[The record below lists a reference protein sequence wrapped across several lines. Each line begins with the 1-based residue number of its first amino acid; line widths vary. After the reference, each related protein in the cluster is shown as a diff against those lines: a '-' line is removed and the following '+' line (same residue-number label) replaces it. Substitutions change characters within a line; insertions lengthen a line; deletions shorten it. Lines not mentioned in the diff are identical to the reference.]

1 MNHIVSKGINAPIQ
15 QYNGTVLF
23 GENNTKNTS
32 VKMHKFMHER
42 LSWEYT
48 KVVIYKSTM
57 LYMFISIVM
66 LTLIGFTRY

>member
-15 QYNGTVLF
+15 QYTGTVLF

-32 VKMHKFMHER
+32 VKMYKFMHER

-48 KVVIYKSTM
+48 KVVIYKLTM